1 MKVKPYSSTVLA
13 LCGVALI
20 GIGSYFIFL
29 RPVLLPEDARY
40 IGASLPQLQATAP
53 NLSQWLGRVF
63 WVMGGY
69 ILTTGVLTLYVARTS
84 FRKRAHGV
92 SVLVALVGLTSIGWM
107 TVVNFIIQSDFKWL
121 LLGLAALWGISLMLF
136 WIEGERFSTRAVR

>member
-13 LCGVALI
+13 LCGIALI

-29 RPVLLPEDARY
+29 RPALLPEDARY

-63 WVMGGY
+63 RVMGGY
-69 ILTTGVLTLYVARTS
+69 ILTTGIFTVYVARAS
-84 FRKRAHGV
+84 FRKRTRGV
-92 SVLVALVGLTSIGWM
+92 SVLVALTGLTSIGWM

-121 LLGLAALWGISLMLF
+121 LLGLAALWGISLLLF
-136 WIEGERFSTRAVR
+136 WIEGEREILGK